1 MSLTRKNKIKTFG
14 SGSPMSRNTV
24 NCLLV
29 VIVFVLLCQVA
40 LLVSKLSKPQ
50 TSKEKTS
57 QTDSVNHLSMI
68 PRSLETKG
76 S

>member
-1 MSLTRKNKIKTFG
+1 
-14 SGSPMSRNTV
+14 MSRNTV

-57 QTDSVNHLSMI
+57 QTDSVNQLSMI